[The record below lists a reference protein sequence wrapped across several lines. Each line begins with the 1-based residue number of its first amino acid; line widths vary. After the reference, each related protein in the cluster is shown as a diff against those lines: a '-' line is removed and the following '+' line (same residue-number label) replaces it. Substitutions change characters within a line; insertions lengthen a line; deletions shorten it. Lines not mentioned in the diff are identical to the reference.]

1 MQILSVNDDEFRK
14 YGRVVDNV
22 DFTALIE
29 ELKRTPVPAGV
40 VY

>member
-29 ELKRTPVPAGV
+29 DTSSSRRCV
-40 VY
+40 